1 MSCPFLT
8 NKHYNQSLL
17 DRSILHMDLDTF
29 FVSVERLM
37 DSRLHNKPI
46 IVGGTGDRGVVAACS
61 YETRKFGVHSAMP
74 MRMARDLCP
83 EAIVI
88 RGNSAN
94 YSKYSNLVTDVIKE
108 QVPVYEKTSVDEFYA
123 DLTGMDR
130 FFGTFKF
137 SSELRERV
145 IRETGLPISF
155 GLSGNKTVSKVATGE
170 AKPNNK
176 IYIEKGLECSFL
188 APLSVRKIPMVGEK
202 TYQTLRNLGVRRIQT
217 LQEMPLEMMESVM
230 GKQGS
235 TIWHKAN
242 GIDQSPVIPYLERK
256 SISTERTFAKD
267 TIDVLKLEGIIS
279 AMTENL
285 AYQLRRGDKLT
296 SCITVKIRY
305 SDFNTHTLQA
315 RIPYTAADHI
325 LMPRVKELFK
335 RLFERRL
342 LVRLVGV
349 RFSHLVG
356 GGYQMNMFE
365 ESQEL
370 SNLYSAMD
378 HIRQRFGDRSV
389 LRAVSL
395 GAKTIGRTNPF
406 NGDPPPLLANRHQ

>member
-1 MSCPFLT
+1 M
-8 NKHYNQSLL
+8 
-17 DRSILHMDLDTF
+17 DRSILHLDLDTF

-37 DSRLHNKPI
+37 DSRLSGKPI
-46 IVGGTGDRGVVAACS
+46 IIGGTGDRGVVAACS

-74 MRMARDLCP
+74 MRMARELCP

-108 QVPVYEKTSVDEFYA
+108 DVPVYEKTSVDEFYV

-130 FFGTFKF
+130 FFGNFKF
-137 SSELRERV
+137 ASELRDKV

-155 GLSGNKTVSKVATGE
+155 GLSINKTVSKVATGE

-176 IYIEKGLECSFL
+176 IYVQKGLERPFL

-217 LQEMPLEMMESVM
+217 LQERPLEMMQSVM
-230 GKQGS
+230 GKHGS
-235 TIWHKAN
+235 IIWHKAQ
-242 GIDQSPVIPYLERK
+242 GVDQSPVLPYQERK

-267 TIDVLKLEGIIS
+267 TIDMVKLEGIIV

-325 LMPRVKELFK
+325 LIPKVKELFK
-335 RLFERRL
+335 RLYDRRL
-342 LVRLVGV
+342 LVRLIGV
-349 RFSHLVG
+349 RCSHLVG
-356 GGYQMNMFE
+356 GGYQMNLFE
-365 ESQEL
+365 ESEEL
-370 SNLYSAMD
+370 SNLYTAMD

-406 NGDPPPLLANRHQ
+406 NGEPPPLLANRHQ